1 MNKQVNRT
9 ISLSIVSPF
18 MFRPWLL
25 FPIFCALSACGPS
38 APSSTQSPAKNVLAT
53 KALSKDVP
61 VQLHEFGRIASP
73 ESVDVKPQVSGR
85 ITEAHFREGQDVKKG
100 DLLFVIDPRPFQAD
114 LEQAQAQLQSDSAQL
129 ELNQN
134 NLRRDEKIGTQHF
147 VSEQQIDTDNANV
160 KNYQGAVARDQASID
175 RAKLNLDY
183 CYIRSPVDGRTGRR
197 LVDPGNYVGTGAVTL
212 VNIQRQDPLYVDF
225 NISEN
230 DLARLRENMPGNQLK
245 VEVVAP
251 TQPDVTKSGTLSF
264 LDNAVSVLAGT
275 VLLRA
280 TIPNSDHYLWPG
292 QYVKVAL
299 TLQTLKGAVVVPS
312 QTIQLGAKGPY
323 LFVVKPDNTVE
334 QRLVT
339 QGVRY
344 QDLVVVAE
352 GLKADETVVVEG
364 QLTIGNGA
372 SVNPSPY
379 QMSTPVG
386 SPSGSGLT
394 QSRASGDAN
403 DEKANSSANPKP
415 AL

>member
-1 MNKQVNRT
+1 LV
-9 ISLSIVSPF
+9 
-18 MFRPWLL
+18 
-25 FPIFCALSACGPS
+25 
-38 APSSTQSPAKNVLAT
+38 T

-85 ITEAHFREGQDVKKG
+85 ITEAHFTEGQNVKKS

-114 LEQAQAQLQSDSAQL
+114 LEQAQAQLESDSAQL

-197 LVDPGNYVGTGAVTL
+197 LVDPGNYVGTGAVAL

-230 DLARLRENMPGNQLK
+230 DLARLRENMPGNQLN

-264 LDNAVSVLAGT
+264 LDNAVSAQAGT

-379 QMSTPVG
+379 QMSAPAG
-386 SPSGSGLT
+386 SPSARGLT
-394 QSRASGDAN
+394 QSKASGDAN
-403 DEKANSSANPKP
+403 GEKANSSANPKP